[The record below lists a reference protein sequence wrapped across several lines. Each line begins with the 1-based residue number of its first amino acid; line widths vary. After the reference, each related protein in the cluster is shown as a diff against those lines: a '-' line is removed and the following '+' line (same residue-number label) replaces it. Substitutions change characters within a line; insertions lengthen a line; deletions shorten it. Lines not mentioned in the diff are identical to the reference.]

1 MNKHTHSFFYLLILG
16 LSGSAFGQTNIDS
29 VILEIQSAKVDSTKI
44 KLLHEVGLYYKT
56 QDLKKAAAYLDEAI
70 ELAEKINWDRGLS
83 HAHLTR
89 GEIFNET
96 GRHDEA
102 TENYNQA
109 LKIATKLDNKRL
121 IAQIL
126 NNIGTVHAQKTE
138 DVQAMEFFS
147 RSLQIAEEINDKSLI
162 ALGFL
167 NLGIISFKQN
177 DFKKSYDYK
186 FKALKLYEEEKEWS
200 KVAET
205 LNGIGLN
212 YQSEGNIPEAEKYL
226 YKALRLYEKEQ
237 NKTGVAILYSQIA
250 ILYEPDYQKI
260 IDFQLKSK
268 VIWDEINPT
277 HFNAMVNLGN
287 LGYTYLNLYLAGPK
301 TNHPN
306 NVNLQYAELY
316 IKEAIQ
322 LAKDTKNKEFES
334 HFIGTLAEVQEQQGD
349 FKNAYYNFREFHDS
363 NDSLYS
369 QEIKNK
375 ISNIQSEREIA
386 LRDQQISLAKLR
398 LKSFWLYGI
407 IAGIILILV
416 FMYFLNRYRLNQ
428 LRLKSDI
435 AKKEADKIQE
445 TLLFQ
450 NKITESELKAIR
462 SQMNPHFIFNVL
474 NNIESFILDN
484 EPKTASRLIQK
495 FAMLNRLILENST
508 RSMVKIAREWKALQ
522 LYTELEAIRFNNQFS
537 YHFEVDETID
547 MEKLMIPPMLAQPL
561 VENAIHHGLR
571 HATTSEKQLHVKLIQ
586 DEIYIK
592 LIVIDNGIGLQQA
605 KKHTEPSDYKEQ
617 SIGLESIKERL
628 EILNR
633 NFDAVKS
640 SLEVKE
646 KDVREGKGTIS
657 QIWFPKISAESS
669 RSTLQ

>member
-1 MNKHTHSFFYLLILG
+1 MNKYFYFFFFMICA
-16 LSGSAFGQTNIDS
+16 LSSTPAFGQTDIDS
-29 VILEIQSAKVDSTKI
+29 VVLKLQTAKADSTKV
-44 KLLHEVGLYYKT
+44 KLLQKAGLYYKT
-56 QDLKKAAAYLDEAI
+56 HDLNKAANYLDEAI
-70 ELAEKINWDRGLS
+70 KLAEKINWDKGLS
-83 HAHLTR
+83 HTLLTR
-89 GEIFNET
+89 GEIFNES
-96 GRHDEA
+96 GKHEEA
-102 TENYNQA
+102 TEHYNNA
-109 LKIATKLDNKRL
+109 LKIATKINDKKL

-138 DVQAMEFFS
+138 EVEAMEFYS
-147 RSLQIAEEINDKSLI
+147 RSLQIAEEINDKELI

-167 NLGIISFKQN
+167 NLGIIASRQN
-177 DFKKSYDYK
+177 DLKKSNAYTL
-186 FKALKLYEEEKEWS
+186 KALKIYEQKKDWA
-200 KVAET
+200 KVAQT

-226 YKALRLYEKEQ
+226 YKALRLYEKEN

-260 IDFQLKSK
+260 ITLQLKSK
-268 VIWDEINPT
+268 KIWDEVNPT

-287 LGYTYLNLYLAGPK
+287 LGYTYLNLYLAGA
-301 TNHPN
+301 TNKLN
-306 NVNLQYAELY
+306 GARDTNLRYAESF
-316 IKEAIQ
+316 IQEAIE
-322 LAKDTKNKEFES
+322 LAKSTKNKEFES
-334 HFIGTLAEVQEQQGD
+334 YFTGTLAEVQEQQGD
-349 FKNAYYNFREFHDS
+349 FKNAYFNFREFHES

-386 LRDQQISLAKLR
+386 LRDKQIALANLKM
-398 LKSFWLYGI
+398 KSFWLYGI
-407 IAGIILILV
+407 IISITLIAV

-428 LRLKSDI
+428 LSLKNDI
-435 AKKEADKIQE
+435 VKKEAEKAQE
-445 TLLFQ
+445 VLLFQ

-474 NNIESFILDN
+474 NNIESYILEN

-495 FAMLNRLILENST
+495 FAMLNRLVLENST
-508 RSMVKIAREWKALQ
+508 QSMVKIAREWKALQ
-522 LYTELEAIRFNNQFS
+522 LYTELEAIRFNNQFT

-571 HATTSEKQLHVKLIQ
+571 HSTAAEKQLHVKLVQ
-586 DEIYIK
+586 DEIYVK

-605 KKHTEPSDYKEQ
+605 KKHTKPSEYKEK

-633 NFDAVKS
+633 NFDAIKS

-646 KDVREGKGTIS
+646 KDVKEGKGTIS
-657 QIWFPKISAESS
+657 QIWFPKIYAD
-669 RSTLQ
+669 

>member
-1 MNKHTHSFFYLLILG
+1 MVSVF
-16 LSGSAFGQTNIDS
+16 LSAPAFGQTDIDS
-29 VILEIQSAKVDSTKI
+29 VVLKLQTAKADSTKV
-44 KLLHEVGLYYKT
+44 KLLQKAGLYYT
-56 QDLKKAAAYLDEAI
+56 TLDLDKAADYLDEAI
-70 ELAEKINWDRGLS
+70 KLAEKINWDKGLS
-83 HAHLTR
+83 HALLSR
-89 GEIFNET
+89 GEIFNDIGQQDDAIEK
-96 GRHDEA
+96 
-102 TENYNQA
+102 YNKA
-109 LKIATKLDNKRL
+109 LQIATKIDNRKL

-138 DVQAMEFFS
+138 DVQAMEFYS
-147 RSLQIAEEINDKSLI
+147 RSLQIAEEINDKGLT

-186 FKALKLYEEEKEWS
+186 FKALKLYEEVKDWP
-200 KVAET
+200 KVAQT

-226 YKALRLYEKEQ
+226 YKALRLYEKEN

-260 IDFQLKSK
+260 INLQLKSK
-268 VIWDEINPT
+268 EIWDEINPT

-287 LGYTYLNLYLAGPK
+287 LGYTYLNLYLSDANPK
-301 TNHPN
+301 LN
-306 NVNLQYAELY
+306 NSKDVNLQHAENY

-322 LAKDTKNKEFES
+322 LAKLIKNKAFES
-334 HFIGTLAEVQEQQGD
+334 YFTGTLAEVQEHQGD
-349 FKNAYYNFREFHDS
+349 FKNAYFNFREFHDS
-363 NDSLYS
+363 NDSIYS

-375 ISNIQSEREIA
+375 ISSIQSEREIA
-386 LRDQQISLAKLR
+386 LRDKQVVLTEMKMKSL
-398 LKSFWLYGI
+398 WLYGI
-407 IAGIILILV
+407 IVGITLIAI
-416 FMYFLNRYRLNQ
+416 FTYFLNRYRLNQ
-428 LRLKSDI
+428 LRLKNDI
-435 AKKEADKIQE
+435 AKKEAEKAQE
-445 TLLFQ
+445 VLLFQ

-474 NNIESFILDN
+474 NNIESYILDN

-508 RSMVKIAREWKALQ
+508 QSMVKIAREWKALQ
-522 LYTELEAIRFNNQFS
+522 LYTELEAIRFNKQFT

-571 HATTSEKQLHVKLIQ
+571 HSTAAEKQLHVKLVQ
-586 DEIYIK
+586 DEIYVK

-605 KKHTEPSDYKEQ
+605 KKHTKPSEYKEK

-633 NFDAVKS
+633 NFDAIKS

-646 KDVREGKGTIS
+646 KDVKEGKGTIS
-657 QIWFPKISAESS
+657 HIWFPKIYAD
-669 RSTLQ
+669 